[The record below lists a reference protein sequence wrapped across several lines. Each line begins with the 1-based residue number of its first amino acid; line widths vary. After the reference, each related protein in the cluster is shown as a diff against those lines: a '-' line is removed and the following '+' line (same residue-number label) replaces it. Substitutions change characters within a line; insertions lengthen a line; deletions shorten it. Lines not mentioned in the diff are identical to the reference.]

1 MLMLPQYLDLLDK
14 ERQEIFKKLKKF
26 ANDYILAG
34 GTAIMLQIGHRLSYD
49 FDCFTQKE
57 LSPYLV
63 VKAKKVFGTNL
74 TVQLKTTEII
84 TIKTKEG
91 IEITFVWHPFPILQK
106 TVKTKGI
113 SLFHLDDLMA
123 NKAYTVGRR
132 NTWRDYVDLFFALHE
147 KLYSLDKIIK
157 LADKKFKGE
166 FNEKLFLGQL
176 TYFKDIKI
184 VSANFIKHSF
194 APSYIQ
200 LFLEKQVEEYLKKV
214 LKI

>member
-1 MLMLPQYLDLLDK
+1 MSLQYLDLLDQ
-14 ERQEIFKKLKKF
+14 ERQKVFLRLRNF
-26 ANDYILAG
+26 NRDYILAG
-34 GTAIMLQIGHRLSYD
+34 GTAIMLQMGHRLSYD

-57 LSPYLV
+57 LSPYIV
-63 VKAKKVFGTNL
+63 VKAKKVFGADL
-74 TVQLKTTEII
+74 TVQLKTTEIV
-84 TIKTKEG
+84 TIKTGEG

-106 TVKTKGI
+106 SVKTEGI

-132 NTWRDYVDLFFALHE
+132 NTWRDYVDLFFVLHQ
-147 KLYSLDKIIK
+147 KLYSLDKIIE
-157 LADKKFKGE
+157 LAGKKFKGE

-184 VSANFIKHSF
+184 VSTNFIKHSF
-194 APSYIQ
+194 TSSYIQ
-200 LFLEKQVEEYLKKV
+200 SFLEKQVEEYLKKV